1 MKLLIPLS
9 YLTEACQLSENID
22 ERSFKMHLKRAQ
34 FNLKEVLGY
43 NFYEEIETQYDPNSD
58 TLTDANATLYED
70 YIKDYLAWRTYY
82 LYLGFSQSQ
91 STPSGQRQFEEE
103 SSTILEDVKLY
114 SFEKNVKEYAN
125 FYKYELINYM
135 RLQQANDSTN
145 FPLWVDNCVDE
156 FSWGISSISR
166 NSTKDNIVRIDKT
179 ITSNE

>member
-9 YLTEACQLSENID
+9 YLTEACQLSENIN
-22 ERSFKMHLKRAQ
+22 EKSFKIHLKRAQ
-34 FNLKEVLGY
+34 ANLKDVLGY
-43 NFYEEIETQYDPNSD
+43 NFYEEIETQYDPNND
-58 TLTDANATLYED
+58 TFTAANATLYED
-70 YIKDYLAWRTYY
+70 YIKDYLAWRTYS

-91 STPSGQRQFEEE
+91 STPSGQRQFEDEN
-103 SSTILEDVKLY
+103 STVLEDVKLW
-114 SFEKNVKEYAN
+114 SFEKNVKDYAN

-135 RLQQANDSTN
+135 RLEQANDSTA

-166 NSTKDNIVRIDKT
+166 NSTRDNLVSIDKS